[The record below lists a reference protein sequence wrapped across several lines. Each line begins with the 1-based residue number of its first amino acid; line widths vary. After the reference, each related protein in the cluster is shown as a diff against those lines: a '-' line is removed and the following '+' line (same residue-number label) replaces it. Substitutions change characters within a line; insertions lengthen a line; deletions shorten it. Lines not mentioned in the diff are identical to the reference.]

1 MSEHLEIERKYLIAM
16 PDTRALRAACS
27 HVYEMEQTYLSAAPG
42 VTARV
47 RRRQEGERV
56 EYFYTE
62 KEFRTDRTCVE
73 RERAV
78 TEEEYHRLLVRRRE
92 EGVTLRKT
100 RWCMLYAGRVLEID
114 VYPFWEH
121 TAVLEIELPD
131 EGAPVADPRP
141 ARGDGGQAAEKRRP
155 RSEDPRRA
163 RAAGR
168 NFRKL
173 TGKCRKGLQS
183 DGLISIIN
191 TCIIVPINQI
201 LFL

>member
-27 HVYEMEQTYLSAAPG
+27 HVYEMEQTYLAAAPG

-92 EGVTLRKT
+92 KGVTLRKT
-100 RWCMLYAGRVLEID
+100 RWCMLYAGRVLEI
-114 VYPFWEH
+114 
-121 TAVLEIELPD
+121 ELPD
-131 EGAPVADPRP
+131 EGAPVSIPPQIRILREVTADRRLKNAVLAQRIPDERELL
-141 ARGDGGQAAEKRRP
+141 AET
-155 RSEDPRRA
+155 SE
-163 RAAGR
+163 
-168 NFRKL
+168 N
-173 TGKCRKGLQS
+173 
-183 DGLISIIN
+183 
-191 TCIIVPINQI
+191 
-201 LFL
+201 

>member
-27 HVYEMEQTYLSAAPG
+27 HVYEMEQTYLAAAPG

-47 RRRQEGERV
+47 RRRQEEGERV

-73 RERAV
+73 RERTV

-92 EGVTLRKT
+92 KGVTLRKT
-100 RWCMLYAGRVLEID
+100 RWCVPYAGRVLEID

-131 EGAPVADPRP
+131 EGAPVSIPPQIRVLREVTADRRLKNAVLAQSIPDERELL
-141 ARGDGGQAAEKRRP
+141 AET
-155 RSEDPRRA
+155 SE
-163 RAAGR
+163 
-168 NFRKL
+168 N
-173 TGKCRKGLQS
+173 
-183 DGLISIIN
+183 
-191 TCIIVPINQI
+191 
-201 LFL
+201 